1 LKRVFSSY
9 DRVAAHHARN
19 VLEAEGIR
27 AVIRNEYLSSA
38 MGELPPAE
46 CQAEVWVLNEADSF
60 KAEEILHGG
69 KRSGPN
75 WTCGACGEVCEAQF
89 TQCWRCGA
97 YRHAQGRR

>member
-9 DRVAAHHARN
+9 SLIAAHHARN

-27 AVIRNEYLSSA
+27 SVVRNEILSSA

-46 CQAEVWVLNEADSF
+46 CQVEVWVLREED
-60 KAEEILHGG
+60 AERAELALKNSSSSKGG
-69 KRSGPN
+69 PPWNCAS
-75 WTCGACGEVCEAQF
+75 CGEPIEGQF

-97 YRHAQGRR
+97 YRTA